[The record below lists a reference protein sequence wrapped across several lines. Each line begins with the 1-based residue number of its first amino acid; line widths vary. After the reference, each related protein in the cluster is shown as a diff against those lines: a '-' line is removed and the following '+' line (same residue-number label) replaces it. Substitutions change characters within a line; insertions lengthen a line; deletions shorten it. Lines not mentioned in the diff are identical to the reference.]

1 MVNSYEC
8 APGLKITARSE
19 DGILEAV
26 ELAENP
32 KNRFFLGVQWHPEM
46 MAWSDP
52 TQQERAV
59 TPEQALEAV
68 KADLKPLN
76 SSVEV
81 SQEEHDEVVAVK
93 AMFLNEDYR

>member
-1 MVNSYEC
+1 MRTFPFPPDMPTRLSS
-8 APGLKITARSE
+8 AGWSGLLR
-19 DGILEAV
+19 
-26 ELAENP
+26 
-32 KNRFFLGVQWHPEM
+32 
-46 MAWSDP
+46 
-52 TQQERAV
+52 RAGP
-59 TPEQALEAV
+59 PEQALEAV